1 MVHRPLRPE
10 CHLVR
15 LASRPPAVRTRNGPR
30 ERHAAAATALDP
42 DARNAALLEA
52 YQIHLDE
59 GPLTIGTVGEDPTP
73 VVVSNKL
80 RNVPTVG
87 LIGSWDMGFP
97 ATADPEQ
104 FYFAE

>member
-1 MVHRPLRPE
+1 
-10 CHLVR
+10 
-15 LASRPPAVRTRNGPR
+15 
-30 ERHAAAATALDP
+30 
-42 DARNAALLEA
+42 
-52 YQIHLDE
+52 
-59 GPLTIGTVGEDPTP
+59 
-73 VVVSNKL
+73 VVVSNRL